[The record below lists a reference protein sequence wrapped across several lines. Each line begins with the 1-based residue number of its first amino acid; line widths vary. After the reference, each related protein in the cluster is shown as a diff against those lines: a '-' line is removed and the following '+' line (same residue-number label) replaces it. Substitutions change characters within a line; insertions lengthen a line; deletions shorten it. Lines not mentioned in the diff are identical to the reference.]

1 MLKGIRFI
9 CVLMC
14 APLIMTTTTAQA
26 YSHVPPQSIPAF
38 LAKIMAAPAL
48 ADPSMILI
56 DESTG
61 EVVFEKNADSLR
73 KPASVLKIVSASAA
87 LKYLDSNLQY
97 RTSINIGNS
106 KNTIVIN
113 GQYDP
118 WISYSYTGAKKQH
131 RTSLPFLTTKSL
143 QELQKINHKKSR
155 HLTIKYSGLYS
166 QDIAN
171 FRAFYAMRGVS
182 TTIKQVTAQQA
193 LAASGEE
200 LVSGT
205 SPTVATMLEWTL
217 TWSDNL
223 LAERFAR
230 LASRAA
236 GNKFDDSGVA
246 KTFTQM
252 FNELG
257 ISDPKIQISDASGL
271 SKNNRVS
278 ARTIANLLAK
288 IRNESTYATVFK
300 GLPVSGITGTL
311 ENRYITTAPQAVGL
325 VHAKTGTLNGT
336 MSLAGY
342 VEAGDREYIFV
353 TFADRIPKSTR
364 AENLARIT
372 LDKAIAKLASPL
384 VDISKSKAMMIETA
398 TAN

>member
-1 MLKGIRFI
+1 MLKGLRFI
-9 CVLMC
+9 SVLMC
-14 APLIMTTTTAQA
+14 LPLILSTTNAQA

-38 LAKIMAAPAL
+38 LEKIMASPAL

-61 EVVFEKNADSLR
+61 EVVFERNADSLR
-73 KPASVLKIVSASAA
+73 KPASVLKIVSASSA
-87 LKYLDSNLQY
+87 LKYLDPNLQY
-97 RTSINIGNS
+97 RTSINLGKT

-118 WISYSYTGAKKQH
+118 WISYSYLAAKKQH

-143 QELQKINHKKSR
+143 QMLRKINHKSAR

-166 QDIAN
+166 RDIAN
-171 FRAFYAMRGVS
+171 FRAFY
-182 TTIKQVTAQQA
+182 
-193 LAASGEE
+193 
-200 LVSGT
+200 
-205 SPTVATMLEWTL
+205 
-217 TWSDNL
+217 
-223 LAERFAR
+223 
-230 LASRAA
+230 ASRAA
-236 GNKFDDSGVA
+236 GNKFDDAGVA

-278 ARTIANLLAK
+278 ARTIAELLAK

-325 VHAKTGTLNGT
+325 IHAKTGTLNGT

-364 AENLARIT
+364 AENLARVT
-372 LDKAIAKLASPL
+372 LDKAIAKLASPIINL
-384 VDISKSKAMMIETA
+384 PKFQTTMIETS

>member
-1 MLKGIRFI
+1 
-9 CVLMC
+9 
-14 APLIMTTTTAQA
+14 
-26 YSHVPPQSIPAF
+26 
-38 LAKIMAAPAL
+38 
-48 ADPSMILI
+48 
-56 DESTG
+56 
-61 EVVFEKNADSLR
+61 
-73 KPASVLKIVSASAA
+73 
-87 LKYLDSNLQY
+87 
-97 RTSINIGNS
+97 
-106 KNTIVIN
+106 
-113 GQYDP
+113 
-118 WISYSYTGAKKQH
+118 
-131 RTSLPFLTTKSL
+131 
-143 QELQKINHKKSR
+143 
-155 HLTIKYSGLYS
+155 
-166 QDIAN
+166 
-171 FRAFYAMRGVS
+171 MRGVS
-182 TTIKQVTAQQA
+182 TTMKQVTAEQA

-200 LVSGT
+200 LASGN

-236 GNKFDDSGVA
+236 GNKFDDAGVA

-271 SKNNRVS
+271 SKKNRVS
-278 ARTIANLLAK
+278 ARTIAELLAK

-325 VHAKTGTLNGT
+325 IHAKTGTLNGT

-384 VDISKSKAMMIETA
+384 INLPKFQTTMIETL